1 MCWALDALTIIRLR
15 PCDVLICMS
24 GIFVQAPRFAR
35 WRYGA
40 KIILHRGSRHI
51 LSQKEILANLPKA
64 EQVAAFTVRRELLGY
79 ELADKIAIPSS
90 HVMESFSAWPKLAH
104 KLFVS
109 SYGVDLEQF
118 PIRTGPW
125 PSEPTVLF
133 IGTWSFQKGAD
144 LVTQAVLGLDG
155 VRLKH
160 VGPVGDVPF
169 PRHPRFVHYDPVPQW
184 DLKRFYSAVH
194 VCTLAS
200 RQDGFGMVLCQA
212 LASGLS
218 IVCTDRT
225 GGSDLARQDGLARL
239 VRVVPAGD
247 PEALRRALL
256 AALDDETGRTDV
268 AGITQANRELLSW
281 RHYAIGHLDVMKA
294 MLNNPGQPCSA

>member
-1 MCWALDALTIIRLR
+1 
-15 PCDVLICMS
+15 
-24 GIFVQAPRFAR
+24 
-35 WRYGA
+35 
-40 KIILHRGSRHI
+40 
-51 LSQKEILANLPKA
+51 
-64 EQVAAFTVRRELLGY
+64 
-79 ELADKIAIPSS
+79 
-90 HVMESFSAWPKLAH
+90 
-104 KLFVS
+104 
-109 SYGVDLEQF
+109 VDLEQF
-118 PIRTGPW
+118 PVRTGPW

-144 LVTQAVLGLDG
+144 LLMQTLLGLDD
-155 VRLKH
+155 VKLMH

-212 LASGLS
+212 LASGLP

-225 GGSDLARQDGLARL
+225 GGSDLARQGGLARL
-239 VRVVPAGD
+239 IRVIPAGD

-256 AALDDETGRTDV
+256 ETLGDETGRTNM
-268 AGITQANRELLSW
+268 GI
-281 RHYAIGHLDVMKA
+281 
-294 MLNNPGQPCSA
+294 